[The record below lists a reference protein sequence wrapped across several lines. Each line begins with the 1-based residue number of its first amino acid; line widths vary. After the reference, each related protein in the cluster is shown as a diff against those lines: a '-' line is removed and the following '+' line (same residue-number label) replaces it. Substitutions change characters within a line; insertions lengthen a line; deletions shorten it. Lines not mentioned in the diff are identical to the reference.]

1 MLLFVVVLGCE
12 RADDISEMP
21 AVQRIMK
28 PSCIRLV
35 SPVFV
40 VELTERR
47 SSTNERTR
55 IRIAPPG
62 TLFAPMSVE
71 DYRSGKAEVL
81 DLTRVLAVLEPPVTL
96 RPVEAWSL
104 VSFEGRL
111 LAIMAR
117 VEGGELSGQVVDVAS
132 LLSPWWKV
140 SLSDGVLQPVESKDL
155 EGVPL
160 LIPKYAKE
168 CEPEGQGAQ

>member
-1 MLLFVVVLGCE
+1 
-12 RADDISEMP
+12 
-21 AVQRIMK
+21 
-28 PSCIRLV
+28 
-35 SPVFV
+35 
-40 VELTERR
+40 
-47 SSTNERTR
+47 
-55 IRIAPPG
+55 
-62 TLFAPMSVE
+62 MSVE

-160 LIPKYAKE
+160 LIPEYAKE